1 MFEFGKIKEYL
12 ATKPDILVAYLFGS
26 GVGGEKVVNDLDILI
41 LADEKASRLKIQLG
55 LINDLSKLTGLT
67 ADKIDVVFFDQEEVA
82 PNILKNAI
90 NHGIL
95 LKNINPELLSDRIE
109 ELSRYFLR
117 NEPTI
122 LNAKRLEKE
131 RLEAFCGSR

>member
-1 MFEFGKIKEYL
+1 
-12 ATKPDILVAYLFGS
+12 
-26 GVGGEKVVNDLDILI
+26 LDILI
-41 LADEKASRLKIQLG
+41 LADEKANRLKIQLE
-55 LINDLSKLTGLT
+55 LINNLSKLTGLM

-95 LKNINPELLSDRIE
+95 LKNIDPELLSDRIE

-122 LNAKRLEKE
+122 LNAKRLGKE
-131 RLEAFCGSR
+131 RLEAFCGA